1 MLGLLKSVVVKS
13 SATVL
18 NATSSAKGKVITSVV
33 NLVQDIKSEADLQK
47 ARANISKLEP
57 EDLEPVL
64 DSEGRQIYAYK
75 DFVEKA

>member
-1 MLGLLKSVVVKS
+1 MLGFIKSVVVKS

-18 NATSSAKGKVITSVV
+18 NATSSAKAKIVTSVIH
-33 NLVQDIKSEADLQK
+33 LGQDIKSEADLQK

-57 EDLEPVL
+57 EDLEPIL
-64 DSEGRQIYAYK
+64 DENGRQVYAYK

>member
-18 NATSSAKGKVITSVV
+18 NVTSSAKTKVINSVS
-33 NLVQDIKSEADLQK
+33 NFGDDIRAEADLQK
-47 ARANISKLEP
+47 AKARMPRLKP
-57 EDLEPVL
+57 EDLEAVI
-64 DSEGRQIYAYK
+64 DSEGRQVYAYK

>member
-64 DSEGRQIYAYK
+64 DSEGRQVYAYK

>member
-18 NATSSAKGKVITSVV
+18 NATSSAKAKIVTSVIH
-33 NLVQDIKSEADLQK
+33 LGQDIQAEADLQK
-47 ARANISKLEP
+47 ARANISTLEP

-64 DSEGRQIYAYK
+64 DSEGRQVYAYK
-75 DFVEKA
+75 DFVDKA

>member
-1 MLGLLKSVVVKS
+1 MLGLLKSVVVKR

-64 DSEGRQIYAYK
+64 DSEGRQVYAYK

>member
-57 EDLEPVL
+57 EDLEPIL
-64 DSEGRQIYAYK
+64 DENGRQVYAYK

>member
-18 NATSSAKGKVITSVV
+18 NVTSSAKGKVITSVV
-33 NLVQDIKSEADLQK
+33 NLVQDIRSEADLQK

-57 EDLEPVL
+57 EDLEPIL
-64 DSEGRQIYAYK
+64 DENGRQVYAYK

>member
-1 MLGLLKSVVVKS
+1 MLGLVKSVVVKS

-33 NLVQDIKSEADLQK
+33 NLVQDIRSEADLQK

-64 DSEGRQIYAYK
+64 DSEGRQVYAYK

>member
-64 DSEGRQIYAYK
+64 DSEGRQVYAYK
-75 DFVEKA
+75 DFLEKA

>member
-33 NLVQDIKSEADLQK
+33 NLVQDIRSEADLQK

-64 DSEGRQIYAYK
+64 DSEGRQVYAYK

>member
-33 NLVQDIKSEADLQK
+33 NLVQDIRSEADLQK

-57 EDLEPVL
+57 EDLEPIL
-64 DSEGRQIYAYK
+64 DENGRQVYAYK